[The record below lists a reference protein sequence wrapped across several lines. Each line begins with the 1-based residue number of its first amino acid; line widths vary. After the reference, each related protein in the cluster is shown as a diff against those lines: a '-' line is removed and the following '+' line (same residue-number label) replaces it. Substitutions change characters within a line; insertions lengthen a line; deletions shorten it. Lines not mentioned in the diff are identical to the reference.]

1 MFEVVSLVDVE
12 LVCGETWKLALLP
25 HVAAPAQ
32 AQVALGEEA
41 PPVLLEPVMK
51 VEVST
56 PEENM
61 GDVIGD
67 LNSRRGMVSG
77 MEDSPAGRIVKAEV
91 PLAEMFGYATDLRGA
106 TQGRASYSMEFE
118 KYQEVPAAIADGIIN
133 RF

>member
-1 MFEVVSLVDVE
+1 MGLRN
-12 LVCGETWKLALLP
+12 GAM
-25 HVAAPAQ
+25 
-32 AQVALGEEA
+32 EA
-41 PPVLLEPVMK
+41 DPVLLEPLMK

-77 MEDSPAGRIVKAEV
+77 MEDSPAGKIVRADV

-106 TQGRASYSMEFE
+106 TQGRANYSMEFL
-118 KYQEVPAAIADGIIN
+118 KYSEVPANVADGIIKKQ
-133 RF
+133 